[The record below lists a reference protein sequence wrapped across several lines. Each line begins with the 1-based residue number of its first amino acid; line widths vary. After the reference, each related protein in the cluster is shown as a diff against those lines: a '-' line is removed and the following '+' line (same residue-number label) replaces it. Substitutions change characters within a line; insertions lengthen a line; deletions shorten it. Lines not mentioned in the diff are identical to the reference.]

1 MELWQ
6 MYNMRYISVSSNV
19 FLACA
24 DYVNCYYQRSRL
36 KVKLF
41 QISIL
46 CNFVPSVESGV
57 LAGQTLFG
65 VYHQR
70 S

>member
-1 MELWQ
+1 
-6 MYNMRYISVSSNV
+6 MYNMRYISVSSV
-19 FLACA
+19 FLTCA
-24 DYVNCYYQRSRL
+24 GDVNCDCQRSRL

-46 CNFVPSVESGV
+46 CNFVLSVESGLLV
-57 LAGQTLFG
+57 GQTLFG